1 MGVLEQVEVKDKP
14 GVVGGCEKLEN
25 GIGVGG
31 GVISWTGPDKGVVS
45 RGEILDLRGIERGLK
60 LGSDFFGG
68 VEGGLGGRIRDL
80 ARRGRDEA
88 RKGILVSLC
97 GTVHPT

>member
-1 MGVLEQVEVKDKP
+1 MGVLEQVEVRDKP

-31 GVISWTGPDKGVVS
+31 GVLSWTGPDKGVVS
-45 RGEILDLRGIERGLK
+45 RGEGLGLRGIERGSK
-60 LGSDFFGG
+60 LGFDLLGG
-68 VEGGLGGRIRDL
+68 AEGGLGDRIRDL

-97 GTVHPT
+97 GTLHPT

>member
-31 GVISWTGPDKGVVS
+31 GVAIWTGPDGDVVS
-45 RGEILDLRGIERGLK
+45 RAEGLGLRGIERGLR
-60 LGSDFFGG
+60 LCFNLLRG
-68 VEGGLGGRIRDL
+68 VE
-80 ARRGRDEA
+80 RRVG
-88 RKGILVSLC
+88 
-97 GTVHPT
+97 